1 MHHKEFLGTADGLVD
16 ERGKE
21 YGDLDANFYRITS
34 IFRAMTG
41 VDLSPREAAL
51 FLLAVKL
58 ARLRTSPRKPDT
70 YLDGINYLAFA
81 GQFATEGK

>member
-1 MHHKEFLGTADGLVD
+1 MHHKKFLGTADGLVD

-21 YGDLDANFYRITS
+21 YGDLDANFYRICS

>member
-21 YGDLDANFYRITS
+21 YGDLNANFYRITS

-51 FLLAVKL
+51 FLHAVKL
-58 ARLRTSPRKPDT
+58 ARLRTSPNKADT

-81 GQFATEGK
+81 GQFATEGL